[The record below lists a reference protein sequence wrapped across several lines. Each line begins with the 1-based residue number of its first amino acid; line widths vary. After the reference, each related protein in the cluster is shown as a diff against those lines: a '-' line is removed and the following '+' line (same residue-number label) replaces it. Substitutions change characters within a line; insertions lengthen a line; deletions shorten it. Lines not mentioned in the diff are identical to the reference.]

1 MLTSQ
6 DEQPTSLTHFGQGPD
21 SEWRKA
27 LYKPIE
33 VRGQA
38 ALFIDFVEPFRPA
51 GPAAAPTGEPAR
63 HRDEAPAPGAA
74 RIRALPALSEPDVDA
89 LLDLTDRGLMS
100 KSADNSSS
108 RANARTDGADYSW
121 NLSTVFGA
129 AVVATGG
136 YHLAMRESD
145 RFNGRGV
152 PRWVGADRPT
162 KAKTARGRFH

>member
-1 MLTSQ
+1 MVASQ
-6 DEQPTSLTHFGQGPD
+6 DTPTSLTHFGHSPD
-21 SEWRKA
+21 TQWRKA
-27 LYKPIE
+27 FFNPIE
-33 VRGQA
+33 VKAQDTW
-38 ALFIDFVEPFRPA
+38 FIDFVEPFRPA
-51 GPAAAPTGEPAR
+51 APAAAPAGEPAR
-63 HRDEAPAPGAA
+63 HGDEAPAPGAA
-74 RIRALPALSEPDVDA
+74 RIRPLPALSEPDVDA

-100 KSADNSSS
+100 KSPDNSSS

-136 YHLAMRESD
+136 CHLAMRESD
-145 RFNGRGV
+145 RFNRRGV